1 MTSSGTYQF
10 TVSNG
15 EAVLAAFERV
25 RVRAPELR
33 QEHFVSARRE
43 LNLLFVEWS
52 NKQVNLWSVTQASIN
67 LVSGT
72 ATYSLPP
79 QTVLV
84 LDAYIVTN
92 AGSQFGQ
99 NNRYITPFSRTEYAS
114 LANPNT
120 PGAPT
125 NFWFDRLL
133 SPTITLWPVPD
144 GNGPYTFTYYRADQI
159 QDANLPNGETP
170 NIPYLWMDAMVKGLA
185 ARLAAIY
192 APDLEAARKLDA
204 VDAWNTAA
212 AQNIE
217 VTNLSIQPP
226 LQRYYMR

>member
-1 MTSSGTYQF
+1 MTSSGTYAF
-10 TVSNG
+10 SVSNG

-92 AGSQFGQ
+92 AGSQSGQ